1 MALAPSFR
9 IRIAVIVT
17 FFTIVGALSASAQ
30 TAPAFTSR
38 VIIVSVDGLRSDAL
52 NELGLPLSE
61 ASATIHAQTDPD
73 YTLTLPN
80 HTSMLTGRFVSGL
93 DGHGWYRNDEPSSNE
108 TLHAFRGWYVP
119 SIFDVVHD
127 EGGRTGLF
135 AGKTKFSLFDVS
147 YNAENGRPDAYGVD
161 YGRDKIDVFSI
172 QSSAQESV
180 DAFKAAGPFDLAF
193 LHFSEPD
200 DVGHEHGWTAGA
212 DSLSDYHAALEAVDS
227 ALQSLL
233 DFVQSD
239 PAYAGVTNMIV
250 TADHGGTGTGHS
262 DPGVALHFE
271 VPFVVW
277 GPAIERPDDLYAL
290 NIDTRGFSPAAHVAA
305 SASPQP
311 LRNAEAGNLALQLM
325 DLPPVPGS
333 MHNADHDLAFQQPP
347 PAEPTSF
354 VIAFQDGVSPS
365 ADYAGTSDTKI
376 KSDDPATNFGAE
388 VDLEVD
394 HQPAYAT
401 LIRWDLSGMPAG
413 AQAVGARMVFGVSNP
428 TTHGYQIRPMSRSW
442 NEAEA
447 TWNEPSTGD
456 SWEIPGAE
464 GELDRESTR
473 LGLIESADT
482 GSRIVEWSAS
492 QLSVLQQWMDDPTT
506 NHGIIIQRYNQ
517 GDDGMDLASS
527 EHPDASLRPRL
538 EISYVLTTAVEPAAA
553 PVAAFTMDHE
563 RGEGSSSVIL
573 DASGADSLGG
583 SIARYFWDFGDN
595 SGATGSVVDH
605 IYDTPGVYEVTLTV
619 FNDDRM
625 TDRTT
630 RIVIVDEAEEA
641 QASFQQGV
649 FPLPSYVGAID
660 TKLQSDDAE
669 ANFGDDESLFVDGS
683 PFYSTVMRWDLTAI
697 APGIEVVA
705 AQMTVDV
712 VNPTSDSYE
721 IHPVLRPWDEGN
733 ATWTMATSGAPWAT
747 AGAEF
752 SVDALDAASVA
763 AGLGESMGTLTGG
776 VNGPASVVFTEA
788 GRQWLARWINEPAS
802 NHGFVIQNFA
812 DAQDGLDFRS
822 SEALEP
828 ALRPR
833 LDLTYRM
840 AHHVNLPERVEF
852 ETWPNPFRSDLS
864 VRVASDLRHGVDLEL
879 YDMLG
884 RRVLKQSIASGQFGE
899 VRLDTSFLAAGVYA
913 LILTE
918 HGTRVSTTRL
928 VAKQ

>member
-9 IRIAVIVT
+9 FRISVIAT
-17 FFTIVGALSASAQ
+17 FFAIIGALSASAQ
-30 TAPAFTSR
+30 TTPTFTSR

-52 NELGLPLSE
+52 NELGFPLSE
-61 ASATIHAQTDPD
+61 ASSTIHAQADPD

-93 DGHGWYRNDEPSSNE
+93 DGHGWYRNDEPDADE

-147 YNAENGRPDAYGVD
+147 YNASNGRADSYGVD
-161 YGRDKIDVFSI
+161 HGRDKIDVFGI
-172 QSSAQESV
+172 QPSSQKSV
-180 DAFKAAGPFDLAF
+180 DAFKVAGPFDLAF
-193 LHFSEPD
+193 LHFAEPD
-200 DVGHEHGWTAGA
+200 VAGHAHGWTAGS
-212 DSLSDYHAALEAVDS
+212 DSLSDYHTALEAVDS

-233 DFVQSD
+233 DFIQSD
-239 PAYAGVTNMIV
+239 PAYAGVTNLIV
-250 TADHGGTGTGHS
+250 TADHGGTGTNHS
-262 DPGVALHFE
+262 EPDVALHFE

-290 NIDTRGFSPAAHVAA
+290 NIDTRGFSPATHVAA
-305 SASPQP
+305 SASPQSI
-311 LRNAEAGNLALQLM
+311 RNAEAGNLALQLM

-333 MHNADHDLAFQQPP
+333 MHNASHDFVFQQPP
-347 PAEPTSF
+347 PAQPSSF
-354 VIAFQDGVSPS
+354 IMAFQDGVSPS
-365 ADYAGTSDTKI
+365 VDYLGTIDTKI
-376 KSDDPATNFGAE
+376 KSDASSVNFGSDI
-388 VDLEVD
+388 DLEVD
-394 HQPAYAT
+394 HQPAYAS
-401 LIRWDLSGMPAG
+401 LIRWDLSGLPSG
-413 AQAVGARMVFGVSNP
+413 AQVVGARMVFDVSNP
-428 TTHGYQIRPMSRSW
+428 TTHGYEIHPVLRSW
-442 NEAEA
+442 IESEA
-447 TWNEPSTGD
+447 TWNEPLSGENWD
-456 SWEIPGAE
+456 IPGAE
-464 GELDRESTR
+464 GELDRGNTR
-473 LGLIESADT
+473 LGLIESAET
-482 GSRIVEWSAS
+482 GTRIVEWSAER
-492 QLSVLQQWMDDPTT
+492 LPVLQQWIDDPAS
-506 NHGIIIQRYNQ
+506 NNGIIIQRYNQ
-517 GDDGMDLASS
+517 GDDGMDLAAS

-538 EISYVLTTAVEPAAA
+538 EISYVLTTSVEPAAA
-553 PVAAFTMDHE
+553 PVAAFAMNHE

-573 DASGADSLGG
+573 DASGAGLLGG
-583 SIARYFWDFGDN
+583 PIARYFWDFGDN
-595 SGATGSVVDH
+595 SGATGPAVDH
-605 IYDTPGVYEVTLTV
+605 VYDSPGVYEVTLTV

-630 RIVIVDEAEEA
+630 RIVIVDESEEA

-649 FPLPSYVGAID
+649 FPLPSYVGATD

-669 ANFGDDESLFVDGS
+669 ANFGADESLFVDES

-705 AQMTVDV
+705 AEMAVDV
-712 VNPTSDSYE
+712 VNATSDSYE
-721 IHPVLRPWDEGN
+721 IYPVLRPWNEES
-733 ATWTMATSGAPWAT
+733 ATWTMASSGVPWSS

-763 AGLGESMGTLTGG
+763 AGLGESMGSLTAG
-776 VNGPASVVFTEA
+776 VNGPASVVFTDA
-788 GRQWLARWINEPAS
+788 GRMWLARWINEPAS

-812 DAQDGLDFRS
+812 GAEDGLDFRS
-822 SEALEP
+822 SEATEP
-828 ALRPR
+828 ELRPR
-833 LDLTYRM
+833 LDLRYRT
-840 AHHVNLPERVEF
+840 AHHINLPEQVAF

-864 VRVASDLRHGVDLEL
+864 VRVSSELRHGVELEL

-884 RRVLKQSIASGQFGE
+884 RRVLRQTIESRSFGE